1 MPKSFILKIHNDV
14 KISFHIQLHMNI
26 KVFTPGYT
34 VVMVFASCM
43 LFGQV
48 TDYSGTYANEDGS
61 VKLNLQPSS
70 GTYSGTFIV
79 QGQEYMFTGKMME
92 GNIHGTYTYM
102 GYPVDLAF
110 GLVEGVYY
118 IESEGYVIEMVK
130 EKKSSMT
137 AIAGQTVTTPEP
149 AIQNLTGTV
158 TSSNGTL
165 HKDPFGHFTFNSLF
179 GWTVGEEEGSF
190 GMANPTI
197 SQNAAITITPHQY
210 NSAQQ
215 LMADV
220 QDVRDENESVYLT
233 SKSQSLSSGQIITS
247 FDGTAKG
254 QKLQIKSLSLFSPFE
269 GGVSV
274 TAIVVGNEV
283 VEKYFELAR
292 SVASSV
298 KFTKPQKSAAA
309 EQWNTLIKGR
319 QLLYMKTEGGF
330 ADKWNYDLC
339 SDGTFYYNS
348 NSSGMSGGGAVLSY
362 ASQDRNAGTWRV
374 SSIGSKVYLSLYKS
388 DGSVSQME
396 ITPSGQS
403 KGQVLLNGNRHF
415 ITDNESCR

>member
-1 MPKSFILKIHNDV
+1 
-14 KISFHIQLHMNI
+14 MNI

-34 VVMVFASCM
+34 VVLVFAYFL
-43 LFGQV
+43 LFGQA
-48 TDYSGTYANEDGS
+48 TDYSGSYANEDGS
-61 VKLNLQPSS
+61 VKLIVQPSS
-70 GTYSGTFIV
+70 GTYIGTFIV
-79 QGQEYMFTGKMME
+79 QGQEYKFTGKMME
-92 GNIHGTYTYM
+92 GIIHGTYTYM

-130 EKKSSMT
+130 EKKART
-137 AIAGQTVTTPEP
+137 TIAGQTIPTPEP
-149 AIQNLTGTV
+149 GFQNLTGSATP
-158 TSSNGTL
+158 SSGTL
-165 HKDPFGHFTFNSLF
+165 HKDPFGHFTFNALS

-190 GMANPTI
+190 GMANPSV

-210 NSAQQ
+210 NNAQQ
-215 LMADV
+215 LMADI
-220 QDVRDENESVYLT
+220 QDVHDENESVYLT
-233 SKSQSLSSGQIITS
+233 SKSQSLSSGQIMTS

-274 TAIVVGNEV
+274 TAIVVGDEEM
-283 VEKYFELAR
+283 EKYFEFAC

-298 KFTKPQKSAAA
+298 KFTKPQKSSAA

-330 ADKWNYDLC
+330 SDKWSYDLC
-339 SDGTFYYNS
+339 SDGTFYYHS
-348 NSSGMSGGGAVLSY
+348 NSSGMSGGASVLSY

-374 SSIGSKVYLSLYKS
+374 SSLGNKVYLSLYKS

-396 ITPSGQS
+396 ITASGQS
-403 KGQVLLNGNRHF
+403 KGQLLLNGNRHF
-415 ITDNESCR
+415 ITDNGSCR

>member
-1 MPKSFILKIHNDV
+1 
-14 KISFHIQLHMNI
+14 MNI

-34 VVMVFASCM
+34 IVLVFASFL

-48 TDYSGTYANEDGS
+48 TDYSGSYANEDGS
-61 VKLNLQPSS
+61 VKLIVQPSS
-70 GTYSGTFIV
+70 GTISGTFIV
-79 QGQEYMFTGKMME
+79 QGQEYKFTGKIIE

-130 EKKSSMT
+130 EKKVSISDM
-137 AIAGQTVTTPEP
+137 AGQTVTTSELGF
-149 AIQNLTGTV
+149 QNLAGSATP
-158 TSSNGTL
+158 SNGTL
-165 HKDPFGHFTFNSLF
+165 HKDPFGHFTFNALS
-179 GWTVGEEEGSF
+179 GWTVGEEDGSF
-190 GMANPTI
+190 GMANPSI

-215 LMADV
+215 LMADI

-233 SKSQSLSSGQIITS
+233 SRSQSLSSGQIMTS

-274 TAIVVGNEV
+274 TAIVVGNEEM
-283 VEKYFELAR
+283 EKYFELAR

-298 KFTKPQKSAAA
+298 KFTKPQKSSAA
-309 EQWNTLIKGR
+309 EHWNTLIKGR

-330 ADKWNYDLC
+330 SDKWNYDLC

-348 NSSGMSGGGAVLSY
+348 NSSGMSGGASVLSY

-374 SSIGSKVYLSLYKS
+374 SSMGNKVYLSLYKS

-396 ITPSGQS
+396 ITASGQS
-403 KGQVLLNGNRHF
+403 KGQLLLNGKRHF